1 MSKKSRLHPT
11 FVVIFW
17 GLFIQ
22 TPFQQMNC
30 FEWEWIKMKIW
41 VDADACPK
49 PIKDILFRLADRKKI
64 VITFVAN
71 QRLRLVESRFVQ
83 LIQVG
88 SGINIA
94 DDEIVNKCEDG
105 DLIITAD
112 IPLAARVVAK
122 GAQAL
127 DPRGKIYDKNNIGQL
142 LDMRN
147 FMDEL
152 RGRGIE
158 TGGPPSFGQK
168 DRFKFA
174 NELDRFVAQK

>member
-1 MSKKSRLHPT
+1 
-11 FVVIFW
+11 
-17 GLFIQ
+17 
-22 TPFQQMNC
+22 
-30 FEWEWIKMKIW
+30 MKIW
-41 VDADACPK
+41 GDADACPK
-49 PIKDILFRLADRKKI
+49 PIKDILFRLAERKEI
-64 VITFVAN
+64 VVTFVAN
-71 QRLRLVESRFVQ
+71 QRLRLVESPFIK
-83 LIQVG
+83 LHQVG
-88 SGINIA
+88 SGADIA

-127 DPRGKIYDKNNIGQL
+127 DPRGKFYDKNNIGQL

-152 RGRGIE
+152 RGSGIE
-158 TGGPPSFGQK
+158 TGGPPGFGQK

-174 NELDRFVAQK
+174 NELDRFVAQKG

>member
-1 MSKKSRLHPT
+1 
-11 FVVIFW
+11 
-17 GLFIQ
+17 
-22 TPFQQMNC
+22 
-30 FEWEWIKMKIW
+30 MKIW

-49 PIKDILFRLADRKKI
+49 PVKDILFRLADRKKI
-64 VITFVAN
+64 VVTFVAN

-158 TGGPPSFGQK
+158 TGGPHSFGQK

-174 NELDRFVAQK
+174 NELDRFVAQM

>member
-1 MSKKSRLHPT
+1 
-11 FVVIFW
+11 
-17 GLFIQ
+17 
-22 TPFQQMNC
+22 
-30 FEWEWIKMKIW
+30 MKIW

-49 PIKDILFRLADRKKI
+49 PIKDILFRLAERKEI
-64 VITFVAN
+64 VVTFVAN
-71 QRLRLVESRFVQ
+71 QRLRLVESPFVH

-88 SGINIA
+88 SGTNIA

-152 RGRGIE
+152 RGSGIE
-158 TGGPPSFGQK
+158 TGGPSGFGQK

-174 NELDRFVAQK
+174 NELDRFVAQRG

>member
-1 MSKKSRLHPT
+1 M
-11 FVVIFW
+11 VV
-17 GLFIQ
+17 
-22 TPFQQMNC
+22 
-30 FEWEWIKMKIW
+30 
-41 VDADACPK
+41 
-49 PIKDILFRLADRKKI
+49 
-64 VITFVAN
+64 TFVAN
-71 QRLRLVESRFVQ
+71 QRLRLVESPFIK
-83 LIQVG
+83 LHQVG
-88 SGINIA
+88 SGADIA
-94 DDEIVNKCEDG
+94 DDEIVDKCEEG

-152 RGRGIE
+152 RGSVIE
-158 TGGPPSFGQK
+158 TGGPSGFGQK

-174 NELDRFVAQK
+174 NELDKFIAQRG